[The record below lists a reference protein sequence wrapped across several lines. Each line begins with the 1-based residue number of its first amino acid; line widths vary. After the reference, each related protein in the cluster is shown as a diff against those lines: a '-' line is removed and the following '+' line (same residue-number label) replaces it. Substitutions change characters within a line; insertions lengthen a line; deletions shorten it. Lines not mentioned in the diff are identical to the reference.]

1 MTFRKTIQIPSSKI
15 EECDSLMNVDELDYE
30 KNDIPRFSTI
40 ERWTADYG
48 NQYEIDLK
56 VCSGSNGDPLWCE
69 AVLFKNG
76 CEVECSEVY
85 YDLAGIWTLSDG
97 DLYFELEVVAV

>member
-1 MTFRKTIQIPSSKI
+1 MTFRKTIQILSSKI

-56 VCSGSNGDPLWCE
+56 VCSGSNGDPLRKQRRSRPPWRSSR
-69 AVLFKNG
+69 ATTSSFKT
-76 CEVECSEVY
+76 C
-85 YDLAGIWTLSDG
+85 GIWQ
-97 DLYFELEVVAV
+97 